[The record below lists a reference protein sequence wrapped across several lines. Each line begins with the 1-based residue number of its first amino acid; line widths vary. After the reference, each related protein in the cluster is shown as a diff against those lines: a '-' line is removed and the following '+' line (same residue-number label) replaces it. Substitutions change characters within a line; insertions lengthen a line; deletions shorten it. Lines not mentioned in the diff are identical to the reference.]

1 MTDNDF
7 YDFKINSGGGVAEPV
22 FADIDLY
29 PAALDTPL
37 GATEQRRAWLECNVL
52 GTAAQKALVE
62 ASSDWMN
69 AHPECDY
76 VDREAWIF
84 ARNTAVR
91 DLDSTVNACTRASVA
106 ALKAYRD
113 KQRAGYS
120 SKGARTAFR
129 AAWLDADT
137 RAVAAFA
144 ALDAALEERESL
156 MRYVVNPEQSA
167 RIGYGHWA
175 HSTALV
181 LPKGIGAV
189 NQRNEMRVIV
199 NAAPRV
205 PVAQAIAA
213 AAAKAS
219 VK

>member
-22 FADIDLY
+22 FAAIDLY

-62 ASSDWMN
+62 ASSDWTST
-69 AHPECDY
+69 HPERDY
-76 VDREAWIF
+76 VDREAWLF
-84 ARNTAVR
+84 ALSTAVR
-91 DLDSTVNACTRASVA
+91 DLDAAVKACTRASVA
-106 ALKAYRD
+106 ALIAYRN

-120 SKGARTAFR
+120 SKSAREAFR
-129 AAWLDADT
+129 AAYLDADT
-137 RAVAAFA
+137 RAVEAFA

-167 RIGYGHWA
+167 RVGYGHWL

-181 LPKGIGAV
+181 LPKSIGAV

-205 PVAQAIAA
+205 PVRQAIV

-219 VK
+219 AK